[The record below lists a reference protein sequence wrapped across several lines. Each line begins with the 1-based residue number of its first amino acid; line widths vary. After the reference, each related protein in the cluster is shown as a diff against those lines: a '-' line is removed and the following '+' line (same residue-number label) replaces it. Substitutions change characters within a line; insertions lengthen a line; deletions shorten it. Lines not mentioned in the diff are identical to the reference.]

1 MEDNKHHSDDFTE
14 HTPQP
19 SGGSKFYR
27 TDVDFESGKFSVE
40 ELQKQV
46 NQFRQSIDKTK
57 DTVSVLDQK
66 TVSTINKQVAEEQD
80 KQTDT
85 QFEEKKEV
93 TSSAKTL
100 GETLVVKEIITRD
113 QLEIALKEQRESVEK
128 KELGTILVELN
139 FITDTILSQI
149 LAETSGVKSVDLRST
164 VLDQQLIRK
173 IPKKIAIQYK
183 IIALALEND
192 ELSIATSDVYN
203 VIALDQVK
211 RYFQKSIKVIP
222 LFANDFQITEII
234 DQYYDYEMDM
244 SKIIKE
250 IETGDV
256 VLSGKEEGYVN
267 PTVRLVDSI
276 LMDAVKLGASDIHFE
291 PEAEFVRLRYRIDG
305 RLIQIIS
312 FHKQYWSAI
321 VVRMK
326 IVSNLN
332 IAETRN
338 PQDGRISMLV
348 MGRKVDFRV
357 STLPTVQ
364 GENIVARI
372 LDKSRS
378 LVPLKELGL
387 SDRNMLVL
395 KRMIRRPEGVIIVT
409 GPTGS
414 GKTTTLYSV
423 LSYINNMETN
433 IMTLEDPVEYQLP
446 VIRQSAVREGTEL
459 TFDRGIRTL
468 MRQDPDIIFVGEVRD
483 YDTAAMTVRAA
494 MTGHQVY
501 TTLHTNDALGA
512 IPRLIDLGI
521 KGSLLAGSII
531 CCVAQRLARKLCNHC
546 KVEYTPS
553 EDECKVLAISHAN
566 PPKIFK
572 HHGCEKCYHTG
583 YKGRV
588 ALYEILP
595 IDREMDDMISREASR
610 KEMLTYALNA
620 GFTLMSDDGVEKIL
634 AGMTDLEE
642 VINTVDMSERMKD
655 VDLFL

>member
-1 MEDNKHHSDDFTE
+1 MEDNKHNDDFTE
-14 HTPQP
+14 HTPQA
-19 SGGSKFYR
+19 SGGSKYYR
-27 TDVDFESGKFSVE
+27 TDVDFEAGKFSVE

-46 NQFRQSIDKTK
+46 NQFRQSIDKSK

-66 TVSTINKQVAEEQD
+66 TVSTLNKQVAEEQD

-85 QFEEKKEV
+85 QFVEKKEE
-93 TSSAKTL
+93 TSTAKTL
-100 GETLVVKEIITRD
+100 GETLVAKEIITRD

-173 IPKKIAIQYK
+173 IPKKVAIQYK

-211 RYFQKSIKVIP
+211 RYFQKNIKVIP

-256 VLSGKEEGYVN
+256 VLSGKEEGYIN

-512 IPRLIDLGI
+512 IPRLVDLGI

-553 EDECKVLAISHAN
+553 EDECKVLGVSHAN
-566 PPKIFK
+566 PPRIFK

-610 KEMLTYALNA
+610 KEMLSYAIKA
-620 GFTLMSDDGVEKIL
+620 GFTLMSDDGVEKII